1 VSSATLTQVLA
12 NGILLGG
19 LYAAIAAGF
28 SLVWGVLNIVN
39 MVHGSAV
46 VLGSYAA
53 FFAWQ
58 RLGLNPFIAGIIVGP
73 AIGVL
78 GYLIQRFLVGRV
90 IAAPVLI
97 TLVMTFAIDL
107 VLNNAMLVAFTAD
120 YRKITGASGL
130 APFRIGTVSLPA
142 DRLIATVLAVAG
154 AYALHL
160 YLHSSRLGRAI
171 VAVRMD
177 QETAKLMGVKVERIY
192 NITFALGLAMAGM
205 AGCFLAAVYPISP
218 LASGGYL
225 GVAFTACVLGGL
237 GSVAGAIVG
246 GLVLG
251 IVESFGALAFG
262 AEYSLTVAAV
272 LLIAML
278 LWRPQG
284 LLGRAGYD

>member
-1 VSSATLTQVLA
+1 VSSATLAQVLA
-12 NGILLGG
+12 NGLLLGG

-46 VLGSYAA
+46 VLGSYVA

-58 RLGLNPFIAGIIVGP
+58 ALGLNPFIAGIIAGP
-73 AIGVL
+73 AIGVF

-107 VLNNAMLVAFTAD
+107 VLSNAMLVAFTAD
-120 YRKITGASGL
+120 YRKIAGASGL
-130 APFRIGTVSLPA
+130 PPFRIGTVSLPA

-177 QETAKLMGVKVERIY
+177 QETAKLMGVKVQRIY

-251 IVESFGALAFG
+251 IVESFGALALG

>member
-1 VSSATLTQVLA
+1 MSAATLAQVLA
-12 NGILLGG
+12 NGLLLGG

-28 SLVWGVLNIVN
+28 SLVWGVLNVVN

-58 RLGLNPFIAGIIVGP
+58 RFGLNPFVAAIAVGP

-120 YRKITGASGL
+120 YRKIIGATGL
-130 APFRIGTVSLPA
+130 PPFRIGTVSLPA
-142 DRLIATVLAVAG
+142 DRLIATVLAIAA

-160 YLHSSRLGRAI
+160 YLHTSRLGRAI

-177 QETAKLMGVKVERIY
+177 SETAKLMGVKVERIY

-225 GVAFTACVLGGL
+225 GIAFTACVLGGL
-237 GSVAGAIVG
+237 GSVAGAIIG
-246 GLVLG
+246 GLALG
-251 IVESFGALAFG
+251 VVESFGALALG
-262 AEYSLTVAAV
+262 TEYSLTVAAV

-284 LLGRAGYD
+284 LLGRAGYE

>member
-1 VSSATLTQVLA
+1 MSSATLTQVLA

-142 DRLIATVLAVAG
+142 DRLIATALAVAG

>member
-1 VSSATLTQVLA
+1 MTFATLAQVLA
-12 NGILLGG
+12 NGLLLGG

-39 MVHGSAV
+39 MIHGSAV

-58 RLGLNPFIAGIIVGP
+58 RFGVNPFLAAIVVGP
-73 AIGVL
+73 ALGLL
-78 GYLIQRFLVGRV
+78 GYVVQRFVIGRV

-97 TLVMTFAIDL
+97 TLVMTFALDL
-107 VLNNAMLVAFTAD
+107 ILNNAMLVAFTAD

-130 APFRIGTVSLPA
+130 PPVRLGTVFLPA
-142 DRLIATVLAVAG
+142 DRLIAAGLAVAT

-177 QETAKLMGVKVERIY
+177 QETARLMGVRVSRIY
-192 NITFALGLAMAGM
+192 NVTFALGLMMAGA
-205 AGCFLAAVYPISP
+205 AGCFLAAVYPVSP

-237 GSVAGAIVG
+237 GSVAGAIAG
-246 GLVLG
+246 GLILG

-262 AEYSLTVAAV
+262 TEYSVTVAAV
-272 LLIAML
+272 ILIGML

-284 LLGRAGYD
+284 LLGRAGYE

>member
-1 VSSATLTQVLA
+1 MSAATLAQVLA
-12 NGILLGG
+12 NGLLLGG
-19 LYAAIAAGF
+19 LYAAVAAGF

-39 MVHGSAV
+39 MLHGSAV
-46 VLGSYAA
+46 VLGSYGA

-58 RLGLNPFIAGIIVGP
+58 RLGLNPFVAAIVVGP
-73 AIGVL
+73 GIGLL

-90 IAAPVLI
+90 VAAPVLI

-120 YRKITGASGL
+120 YRKIAGASGL
-130 APFRIGTVSLPA
+130 PPLRLGTVSLPA
-142 DRLIATVLAVAG
+142 DRLIATVLAILST
-154 AYALHL
+154 YALHL

-177 QETAKLMGVKVERIY
+177 SETAKLMGVKVERIY
-192 NITFALGLAMAGM
+192 NITFALGLAMAGT
-205 AGCFLAAVYPISP
+205 AGCLLAAVYPVSP

-237 GSVAGAIVG
+237 GSVLGAIVG
-246 GLVLG
+246 GLALG
-251 IVESFGALAFG
+251 VVESFGALALG
-262 AEYSLTVAAV
+262 NEYSLTVAAV

-278 LWRPQG
+278 LVRPQG
-284 LLGRAGYD
+284 LLGRAGYE

>member
-1 VSSATLTQVLA
+1 
-12 NGILLGG
+12 
-19 LYAAIAAGF
+19 
-28 SLVWGVLNIVN
+28 
-39 MVHGSAV
+39 
-46 VLGSYAA
+46 
-53 FFAWQ
+53 
-58 RLGLNPFIAGIIVGP
+58 
-73 AIGVL
+73 
-78 GYLIQRFLVGRV
+78 
-90 IAAPVLI
+90 
-97 TLVMTFAIDL
+97 MTFAIDL
-107 VLNNAMLVAFTAD
+107 VLNNAMLVAFTVD
-120 YRKITGASGL
+120 YSKITGASGL
-130 APFRIGTVSLPA
+130 PPFRIGTVSLPP
-142 DRLIATVLAVAG
+142 DRLIATVVAVAG

-177 QETAKLMGVKVERIY
+177 QETAKLMGVKVETIY
-192 NITFALGLAMAGM
+192 NVTFTLGLAMAGM

-237 GSVAGAIVG
+237 GIVAGAIVG

-251 IVESFGALAFG
+251 IVESFGALALG

>member
-1 VSSATLTQVLA
+1 MSAAMLAQVLA
-12 NGILLGG
+12 NGLLLGG

-53 FFAWQ
+53 FFGWQ
-58 RLGLNPFIAGIIVGP
+58 RLGLNPFVAAVVVGP

-120 YRKITGASGL
+120 YRKIAGASGL
-130 APFRIGTVSLPA
+130 RPFRIGTVSLPA
-142 DRLIATVLAVAG
+142 DRLIATVLAVVA

-160 YLHSSRLGRAI
+160 YLHTSRLGRAI

-177 QETAKLMGVKVERIY
+177 SETAKLMGVRVERIY
-192 NITFALGLAMAGM
+192 NITFAIGLAMAGM
-205 AGCFLAAVYPISP
+205 AGCFLAAVYPVSP

-246 GLVLG
+246 GLALG
-251 IVESFGALAFG
+251 IVESFGALALG
-262 AEYSLTVAAV
+262 TEYSLTVAAV

-284 LLGRAGYD
+284 LLGRAGYE

>member
-1 VSSATLTQVLA
+1 MSAVTLAQVLA
-12 NGILLGG
+12 NGLLLGG

-58 RLGLNPFIAGIIVGP
+58 RLGLNPFVAAIAVGP
-73 AIGVL
+73 AIGFL

-90 IAAPVLI
+90 VAAPVLI

-120 YRKITGASGL
+120 YRKITVASGL
-130 APFRIGTVSLPA
+130 PPFRLGTVSLPA
-142 DRLIATVLAVAG
+142 DRLIATVLAVAA

-177 QETAKLMGVKVERIY
+177 GETAKLMGVKVERIY

-205 AGCFLAAVYPISP
+205 AGCFLAAVYPVSP

-237 GSVAGAIVG
+237 GSVVGALVG
-246 GLVLG
+246 GLALG
-251 IVESFGALAFG
+251 IVESFGALALG
-262 AEYSLTVAAV
+262 NEYSLTVAAV

-284 LLGRAGYD
+284 LLGRAGYE

>member
-1 VSSATLTQVLA
+1 MSAATLAQVLA
-12 NGILLGG
+12 NGLLLGG

-53 FFAWQ
+53 FFSWQ
-58 RLGLNPFIAGIIVGP
+58 RFGLNPFAAAIAVGP
-73 AIGVL
+73 AVGVL

-120 YRKITGASGL
+120 YRKITGVTGL
-130 APFRIGTVSLPA
+130 PRFQIGTVSLPA
-142 DRLIATVLAVAG
+142 DRLIATVLAIVA

-160 YLHSSRLGRAI
+160 YLHTSRLGRAI

-177 QETAKLMGVKVERIY
+177 SQTAKLMGVKVERIY

-246 GLVLG
+246 GLALG
-251 IVESFGALAFG
+251 VVESFGALVFG
-262 AEYSLTVAAV
+262 NEYSLTVAAV

-284 LLGRAGYD
+284 LLGRAGYE